1 MEHNNPIVRDANS
14 SAKAY
19 RVRAAIYARCA
30 STTPISDS
38 NPAVQQIRTC
48 IQYAEK
54 RGWRVAAQFV
64 EVDTGTSGSSF
75 IRCESLVHLLE
86 AAILH
91 PRPFDCVLVA
101 AISRLGRSLDSVM
114 KVVNAFHGHGVFI
127 QTVRGE
133 FDSRRFYP
141 GPSCQRSSA
150 LCSAV
155 FEADGSA
162 MPPRHVTGL
171 TEKPF

>member
-1 MEHNNPIVRDANS
+1 MENNNPIVRNANS
-14 SAKAY
+14 AARAY

-30 STTPISDS
+30 TDTPISDS
-38 NPAVQQIRTC
+38 NPAVAQIRTC
-48 IQYAEK
+48 IQYAQK
-54 RGWRVAAQFV
+54 RGWKVAAEFV
-64 EVDTGTSGSSF
+64 RVDTADPGISLNK
-75 IRCESLVHLLE
+75 CESLVHLLE
-86 AAILH
+86 AAILQ

-133 FDSRRFYP
+133 FDSRIFCP
-141 GPSCQRSSA
+141 GTSCQRSSA

-155 FEADGSA
+155 FEADGLA
-162 MPPRHVTGL
+162 MSLRQVTGL